1 MPPSP
6 SASMIGTPST
16 IVVARIEDPDLSI
29 NLPPQW
35 RTQPI
40 SELRSGIEQQAAA
53 SSGVLHDIYLRL
65 LADIDAGA
73 MRLFAFGPSGFEN
86 WPASLLIEVTDAPS
100 VEAQIVAIKARWAKV
115 GKPTSSDRRTVT
127 LRMGSMERLSQ
138 TAGPP
143 VGVTGPT
150 LASRTIDYVAKLDDG
165 RILWVT
171 STGPETSPIFADL
184 IDIAV
189 ATLGR

>member
-1 MPPSP
+1 
-6 SASMIGTPST
+6 MIGTPSS

-40 SELRSGIEQQAAA
+40 PELRSGIEQQAAA
-53 SSGVLHDIYLRL
+53 SSGVIHDISVRL
-65 LADIDAGA
+65 LADIDAGEV
-73 MRLFAFGPSGFEN
+73 RLFASGPSGFEN
-86 WPASLLIEVTDAPS
+86 WQASLFIEVTDAPS
-100 VEAQIVAIKARWAKV
+100 VEAQIAAIKARWAKV

-138 TAGPP
+138 TADPP
-143 VGVTGPT
+143 VGVTGP
-150 LASRTIDYVAKLDDG
+150 AFPSRTLDYVTELDDG

-171 STGPETSPIFADL
+171 STGPETSAIFANL
-184 IDIAV
+184 IDFAV
-189 ATLGR
+189 ATLGP

>member
-1 MPPSP
+1 
-6 SASMIGTPST
+6 MIGTPST

-100 VEAQIVAIKARWAKV
+100 VEAQIAAIKARWAKV

-143 VGVTGPT
+143 VGATGPT
-150 LASRTIDYVAKLDDG
+150 SASRTIDYVTQLDDG

-171 STGPETSPIFADL
+171 SSGPEASAIFPDL

-189 ATLGR
+189 VTLGR